1 VAAARID
8 GGEKM
13 ARNWRSENPRRQ
25 SDDKG
30 MRRRACMR
38 AKKGEETDS
47 VDNGKVGFSPCL

>member
-1 VAAARID
+1 MFLPID

-38 AKKGEETDS
+38 AKKGGATDCL
-47 VDNGKVGFSPCL
+47 DNGKVGFSPCL

>member
-1 VAAARID
+1 MVQCID